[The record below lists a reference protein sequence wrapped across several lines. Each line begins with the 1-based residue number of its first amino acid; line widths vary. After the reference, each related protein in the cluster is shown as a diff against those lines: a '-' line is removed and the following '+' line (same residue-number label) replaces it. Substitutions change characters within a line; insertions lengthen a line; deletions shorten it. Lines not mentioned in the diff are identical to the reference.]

1 MYKALN
7 LVKSCAPCVLLID
20 EVAKALGGYKSS
32 NSSDSGAIARAFG
45 LVLEFLNDNDNVAIF
60 STRGL
65 GKQVLLKDYPVQGRG
80 GKGTIT
86 YKPTD
91 SSGEVVGG
99 VLINN
104 TDNLLL
110 VGNNSTIAISAS
122 EVPQLGKTA
131 LGNILMKDNELISI
145 IKL

>member
-1 MYKALN
+1 M
-7 LVKSCAPCVLLID
+7 
-20 EVAKALGGYKSS
+20 
-32 NSSDSGAIARAFG
+32 
-45 LVLEFLNDNDNVAIF
+45 
-60 STRGL
+60 
-65 GKQVLLKDYPVQGRG
+65 
-80 GKGTIT
+80 
-86 YKPTD
+86 
-91 SSGEVVGG
+91 
-99 VLINN
+99 LINN